1 MNHIGID
8 LGTFHTVAV
17 SCEEHQLI
25 FPSRSIPSIAFK
37 LGNATIVGVDA
48 ESQIDL
54 AQQLLIAPKLKL
66 HDKSVAPEF
75 ISSVLRKLVEQAT
88 IDLGVS
94 GRNAVMT
101 VPPSWTLSDCLAIKQ
116 SVSALGLELNFLH
129 EPVALLIAV
138 MQLTRKRGCDPFV
151 AGLLTTAKRVLV
163 CDWGAGTVDL
173 ALVQINQ
180 SSDVIEFR
188 CLGETTVLGHGG
200 TNIAQ
205 DVVGSF
211 VTDSTT
217 MVRDKEAFKLQK
229 YWQGDALATFNSD
242 KYSRD
247 TTLRRNSAAVAIAS
261 AASDLLNRLCID
273 DRSDIVTLLY
283 GGPVESVEL
292 RSSLISELEVA
303 AGTNREIV
311 CFAGSEFVR
320 TVENSRPLRRDVL
333 VAAGASIYSA
343 NGEALPE
350 FEYEIVLRDSF
361 GKPTSTIRLI
371 KGRNLA
377 GIQVVTPPFTG
388 VDYYVDVS
396 QISITGNMR
405 NKTAISAELKLFVR
419 KNAVVMYRIA
429 EAGVG
434 FAKIEASEAQDLPAP
449 ENFSDSRIEAVILP
463 EKSTRFNV
471 RYVN

>member
-17 SCEEHQLI
+17 SCEQEQLF
-25 FPSRSIPSIAFK
+25 FPARSIPSIAFK

-94 GRNAVMT
+94 GRKAVMT
-101 VPPSWTLSDCLAIKQ
+101 VPPSWTLSDCLAIKE

-173 ALVQINQ
+173 ALVQIKQ
-180 SSDVIEFR
+180 SADIVEFR

-205 DVVGSF
+205 EVVGSF
-211 VTDSTT
+211 ANDSTT
-217 MVRDKEAFKLQK
+217 MMRDKEAFKLQK
-229 YWQGDALATFNSD
+229 YWQGDSLATFNSD
-242 KYSRD
+242 KYSRS
-247 TTLRRNSAAVAIAS
+247 TTLRRQSAAVAIAS
-261 AASDLLNRLCID
+261 AASDLLTRLCID

-283 GGPVESVEL
+283 GGPIESAEL
-292 RSSLISELEVA
+292 RNSLISELELA
-303 AGTNREIV
+303 AGTKQEIV
-311 CFAGSEFVR
+311 CFAGSKLVR
-320 TVENSRPLRRDVL
+320 AVENSRPLRRDVL

-350 FEYEIVLRDSF
+350 FEYEIILRDSF
-361 GKPTSTIRLI
+361 GKSTSTIRLI

-396 QISITGNMR
+396 QISVIGNTR
-405 NKTAISAELKLFVR
+405 NKTSIAAELKLFVR

-449 ENFSDSRIEAVILP
+449 ENFPDSRIEAVILP